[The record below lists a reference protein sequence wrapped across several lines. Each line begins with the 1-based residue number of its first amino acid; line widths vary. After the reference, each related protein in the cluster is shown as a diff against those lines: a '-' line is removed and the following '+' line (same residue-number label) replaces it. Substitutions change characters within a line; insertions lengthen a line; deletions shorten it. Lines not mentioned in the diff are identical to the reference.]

1 MTAPEHVF
9 ASSRASRTGPD
20 LAKALKGRLPADPVT
35 RFAPA
40 PTGHLHLGHIV
51 NAVYVWGLARTLG
64 GRVLLRIEDHD
75 RQRARRVAERL
86 MLDDL
91 DWLGFTAD
99 IHPSED
105 YRRGPCG
112 GRQSE
117 RDSIYRAALAPLIA
131 AGLVYGCRCSRASQ
145 PGPAPVAP
153 AAGHVTERRYAG
165 TCREAGIPLEDG
177 AGWRLRIAPGT
188 EAFDDGLLGPQN
200 QDPSAQCGDLLL
212 RDRLGNWTYQCV
224 AAIDDA
230 VQGVTLVI
238 RGAGFVAVHGA
249 SDSPGQA
256 HRPADTG
263 RVRPPS
269 AHHEVSDAEAEQVRW
284 RQRSERPEG
293 SGLERGGRSRARGVA
308 GGADFGAAPA
318 DCWRFAR
325 AVRARELKRLVREKT
340 ESTDSTRRHGE
351 HGDARRPSRC
361 SRLARRP

>member
-1 MTAPEHVF
+1 MPAPEHVF
-9 ASSRASRTGPD
+9 ASNRASRTGPD
-20 LAKALKGRLPADPVT
+20 VAKALEGRLPADPLT

-40 PTGHLHLGHIV
+40 PTGHLHLGHVV

-75 RQRARRVAERL
+75 RQRARHVAERL

-145 PGPAPVAP
+145 PGPAPAAAV
-153 AAGHVTERRYAG
+153 AGHLAERRYAG
-165 TCREAGIPLEDG
+165 TCREAGIPLEES
-177 AGWRLRIAPGT
+177 AGWRLRIEPGI
-188 EAFDDGLLGPQN
+188 EAFDDGLLGPQH

-230 VQGVTLVI
+230 VQGVTLVV
-238 RGAGFVAVHGA
+238 RGDDLL
-249 SDSPGQA
+249 SS
-256 HRPADTG
+256 TG
-263 RVRPPS
+263 RQI
-269 AHHEVSDAEAEQVRW
+269 H
-284 RQRSERPEG
+284 
-293 SGLERGGRSRARGVA
+293 
-308 GGADFGAAPA
+308 
-318 DCWRFAR
+318 
-325 AVRARELKRLVREKT
+325 
-340 ESTDSTRRHGE
+340 
-351 HGDARRPSRC
+351 
-361 SRLARRP
+361 LARLIGRQTPAVFVHHPLIMKSATQKLSKSDGDSGVRDLRAAGWSAADVIGRAASLAGLTSAPRPLTVGDFTGLFGGGS